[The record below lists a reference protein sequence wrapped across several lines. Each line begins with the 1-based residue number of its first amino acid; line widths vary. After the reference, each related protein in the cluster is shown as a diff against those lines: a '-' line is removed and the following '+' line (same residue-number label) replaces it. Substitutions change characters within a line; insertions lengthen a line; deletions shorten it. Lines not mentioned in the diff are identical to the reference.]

1 MSMFQGM
8 KSNKDIEMISWFLEK
23 YGSIKFYDQKIAD
36 NVMAINSIF
45 HLKFFT
51 FLTMF
56 TKSPII
62 FDSL

>member
-8 KSNKDIEMISWFLEK
+8 KSNKNIEMISWFLEK

-51 FLTMF
+51 FLR
-56 TKSPII
+56 
-62 FDSL
+62 L